1 MPLKR
6 AKDKVVNYTA
16 KALRR
21 QSFFEPVRHSKVITS
36 VLRDRLKSGKPLTSI
51 EKKFLLASAPG
62 PAVYTTA
69 AAAAGAAGLKKSMDK
84 KANAFRSFH
93 DELNKIA
100 SLK

>member
-6 AKDKVVNYTA
+6 AKDKVVNYAA

-21 QSFFEPVRHSKVITS
+21 QSFFEPVRHSKLITS
-36 VLRDRLKSGKPLTSI
+36 VLRDRLKSGKPLSPAA
-51 EKKFLLASAPG
+51 KKLLLDSATG

-69 AAAAGAAGLKKSMDK
+69 AAAGAVGLKKSMDK
-84 KANAFRSFH
+84 KASAFRSFY

-100 SLK
+100 SLE